1 MTHARGKW
9 SLTLQ
14 YIANKQNWKVYILG
28 ITASFYFYFPKSR
41 LSCLE
46 NCSYKKRV
54 YMLSW
59 NFGFKG
65 VNFLNE
71 RTRRTCRD
79 TIIHGSYINLFG
91 KSFYIEHSF
100 GSKFY
105 TCLFCQND
113 VNCLLNMNIGSINL
127 KVLADIFFIFSPFC
141 LF

>member
-1 MTHARGKW
+1 MTHSREKW

-41 LSCLE
+41 LLCLE
-46 NCSYKKRV
+46 RV

-71 RTRRTCRD
+71 RTRRNCRD
-79 TIIHGSYINLFG
+79 TIIHGSYINIFG
-91 KSFYIEHSF
+91 KSFHIKRSF
-100 GSKFY
+100 GSKFC

-113 VNCLLNMNIGSINL
+113 VNCLLNMNIGSIKLN
-127 KVLADIFFIFSPFC
+127 VLADIFFIFS
-141 LF
+141 LFYLFQQW

>member
-1 MTHARGKW
+1 MTHSRGKW

-28 ITASFYFYFPKSR
+28 IIASFYFYFPKSR
-41 LSCLE
+41 LLCLE
-46 NCSYKKRV
+46 RV

-71 RTRRTCRD
+71 RTRRNCRD
-79 TIIHGSYINLFG
+79 TIIHGSYINIFG
-91 KSFYIEHSF
+91 KSFHIKRSF

-113 VNCLLNMNIGSINL
+113 VNCLLNMNIGSIKLN
-127 KVLADIFFIFSPFC
+127 VLADIFFIFS
-141 LF
+141 LFYLFQQW